1 MEEFVFITMG
11 FSLGSAGAA
20 WGIYSAMLKIDG
32 QTIASM
38 FPMVVASVVALLAFL
53 STVRCIYA
61 IGKTDNPGP
70 VFAASLIS
78 GIGNLISGVLI
89 GVISS
94 HIRAFNKWWYLP
106 YLLALT
112 LSVYAFMSSLFVLR
126 GTGIL

>member
-20 WGIYSAMLKIDG
+20 WGIYTAILKIDG
-32 QTIASM
+32 RTITSM
-38 FPMVVASVVALLAFL
+38 FPMMVASVVALLAFL

-61 IGKTDNPGP
+61 IGKTETPGP
-70 VFAASLIS
+70 VFASSLIS

-94 HIRAFNKWWYLP
+94 HIHTFNRWWYMP
-106 YLLALT
+106 YLMALT